1 LAAAAGNEEE
11 TTMGML
17 DDRVAIVTGAASG
30 IGAATAR
37 RLAAE
42 GARVL
47 LTDIQDEAGEALAAE
62 LAGPGG
68 DTAFRHTNV
77 VDEDQVAS
85 AVAEAVDRWGGLDV
99 IHNNAGF
106 GGVSGP
112 LEETTATEWHETMDV
127 LLTSV
132 FFGIKH
138 AAPAMKARG
147 GGSIVNTASVCGFQA
162 GIGSHVYTVA
172 KHGVI
177 GLTRSAALELAED
190 GIRVNA
196 VCPGYI
202 ATGLAAGRA
211 VSSVDADEFDQRL
224 DRARER
230 MGDSQP
236 MHRMGEADD
245 IAAAVAWLASD
256 DSAWVTGTAQVIDG
270 GLTVGKPWR
279 KQPAVMTERRPIRMY
294 APGTYG

>member
-1 LAAAAGNEEE
+1 
-11 TTMGML
+11 MGLM

-37 RLAAE
+37 RLVAE
-42 GARVL
+42 GASVL
-47 LTDIQDEAGEALAAE
+47 LTDIQDEAGEALAVE
-62 LAGPGG
+62 LGSA
-68 DTAFRHTNV
+68 AAYRHVNV
-77 VDEDQVAS
+77 VDEDQVAD
-85 AVAEAVDRWGGLDV
+85 AVAEAVERWGGLDA

-138 AAPAMKARG
+138 ATPALKARG

-177 GLTRSAALELAED
+177 GLTRTSALELAEH

-211 VSSVDADEFDQRL
+211 RSTVDADEFDERL

-245 IAAAVAWLASD
+245 IAAAVAWLASEQ
-256 DSAWVTGTAQVIDG
+256 SAWVTGTTQVVDG
-270 GLTVGKPWR
+270 GLTTGKPWR
-279 KQPAVMTERRPIRMY
+279 KQPPVMTERREIRMY
-294 APGTYG
+294 APGTYE

>member
-1 LAAAAGNEEE
+1 
-11 TTMGML
+11 MGLL

-37 RLAAE
+37 RLVAE

-47 LTDIQDEAGEALAAE
+47 LTDIQDEAGADLAA
-62 LAGPGG
+62 AMGPQA
-68 DTAFRHTNV
+68 AFHHVNV
-77 VDEDQVAS
+77 VDEEQVAA
-85 AVAEAVDRWGGLDV
+85 AVADAVERWGGLDV

-106 GGVSGP
+106 VGVSGP
-112 LEETTATEWHETMDV
+112 LEETTATEWAQTLDV

-132 FFGIKH
+132 FYGIKH
-138 AAPAMKARG
+138 AAPAMRARG
-147 GGSIVNTASVCGFQA
+147 GGSIVNTSSVCGFQA
-162 GIGSHVYTVA
+162 GIGTHAYTVA

-190 GIRVNA
+190 DIRVNA

-202 ATGLAAGRA
+202 ATGLSAGRS
-211 VSSVDADEFDQRL
+211 VSSVDAEEFDQRL

-230 MGDSQP
+230 MGRSQP
-236 MHRMGEADD
+236 LSRMGEADD

-256 DSAWVTGTAQVIDG
+256 QSGWVTGTAQVVDG
-270 GLTVGKPWR
+270 GLTAGKPWR
-279 KQPAVMTERRPIRMY
+279 KQPPAMTERRDIRLY
-294 APGTYG
+294 APGSYE

>member
-1 LAAAAGNEEE
+1 
-11 TTMGML
+11 MGLL
-17 DDRVAIVTGAASG
+17 DGRVAIVTGAASG

-37 RLAAE
+37 RFATE
-42 GARVL
+42 GAKVL
-47 LTDIQDEAGEALAAE
+47 LTDIQDDAGQALAADLNTSTAGEA
-62 LAGPGG
+62 
-68 DTAFRHTNV
+68 AFRHVNV
-77 VDEDQVAS
+77 VDETQVAD
-85 AVAEAVDRWGGLDV
+85 AVAEAVERWGGLDA

-112 LEETTATEWHETMDV
+112 LEETSATEWHQTMDV

-138 AAPAMKARG
+138 ATPALKARG
-147 GGSIVNTASVCGFQA
+147 GGSIVNTASVCGFEA

-177 GLTRSAALELAED
+177 GLTRTSALELAEH

-211 VSSVDADEFDQRL
+211 VSSVDDDEFDQRL

-236 MHRMGEADD
+236 LHRMGEPDD
-245 IAAAVAWLASD
+245 IAAAVTWLTSD
-256 DSAWVTGTAQVIDG
+256 QSAWVTGTAQVVDG

-279 KQPAVMTERRPIRMY
+279 KQPVVMTERREIRMY
-294 APGTYG
+294 APGSYE

>member
-1 LAAAAGNEEE
+1 
-11 TTMGML
+11 MGVL

-47 LTDIQDEAGEALAAE
+47 LTDIQDEAGESLAAE
-62 LAGPGG
+62 LAGGPGG
-68 DTAFRHTNV
+68 DAAFRHTNV
-77 VDEDQVAS
+77 VDEDQVAA

-138 AAPAMKARG
+138 AAVAMKARG

-211 VSSVDADEFDQRL
+211 VGSVDADEFDQRL

-256 DSAWVTGTAQVIDG
+256 DSGWVTGTAQVIDG

>member
-1 LAAAAGNEEE
+1 
-11 TTMGML
+11 MGML
-17 DDRVAIVTGAASG
+17 DGRVAIVTGAASG

-37 RLAAE
+37 RFATE

-47 LTDIQDEAGEALAAE
+47 LTDIQDEAGQALAAE
-62 LAGPGG
+62 LDTSTSGG
-68 DTAFRHTNV
+68 AAFRHVNV
-77 VDEDQVAS
+77 VDEAQVAD
-85 AVAEAVDRWGGLDV
+85 AVAEAVERWGGLDA

-112 LEETTATEWHETMDV
+112 LEETSATEWHQTMDV

-138 AAPAMKARG
+138 ATPAMRARG
-147 GGSIVNTASVCGFQA
+147 GGSIVNTASVCGFEA

-177 GLTRSAALELAED
+177 GLTRSAALELAEHD
-190 GIRVNA
+190 IRVNA

-202 ATGLAAGRA
+202 ATGLAAGRS
-211 VSSVDADEFDQRL
+211 VSSVDDAEFDQRL

-236 MHRMGEADD
+236 LHRMGEPDD
-245 IAAAVAWLASD
+245 IAAAVTWLASD
-256 DSAWVTGTAQVIDG
+256 QSAWVTGTAQVVDG

-279 KQPAVMTERRPIRMY
+279 KQPAVMTERREIRMY
-294 APGTYG
+294 APGSYE